1 MLNCCANGVT
11 GRRDTMYDYEEA
23 ILARQEAEAI
33 WDDCSDCPYAG
44 VDTCKS
50 QCMEE
55 EEIWGFWLV

>member
-1 MLNCCANGVT
+1 
-11 GRRDTMYDYEEA
+11 MYEDYEEA
-23 ILARQEAEAI
+23 ILARQEAI

-55 EEIWGFWLV
+55 EEVWGFWLV